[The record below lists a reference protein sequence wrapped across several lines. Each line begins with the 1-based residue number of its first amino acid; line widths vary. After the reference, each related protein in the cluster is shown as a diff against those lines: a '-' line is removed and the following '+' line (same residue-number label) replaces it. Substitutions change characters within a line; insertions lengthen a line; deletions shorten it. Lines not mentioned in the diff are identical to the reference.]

1 MSDPCEKKQNKKDRE
16 YKLLVS
22 LVSLFLIVLMTVA
35 VFCACKL
42 KRRRELTVANNKAAS
57 MKFRELRFTYYE
69 VINMTN
75 HFQSMIGKGG
85 FGMVYHGVLTDGT
98 EVAVKLLN
106 LSSTVCFRLRQAQL
120 LMRVHHKHLVSLI
133 GYCDE
138 GTTMALIYE
147 YMANGNLEEHLSESS
162 LKRVLGIA

>member
-1 MSDPCEKKQNKKDRE
+1 MR
-16 YKLLVS
+16 
-22 LVSLFLIVLMTVA
+22 
-35 VFCACKL
+35 
-42 KRRRELTVANNKAAS
+42 
-57 MKFRELRFTYYE
+57 FRERRFTYYE

-85 FGMVYHGVLTDGT
+85 FGTVYHGLLTDGT

-106 LSSTVCFRLRQAQL
+106 PSSTISFKLFQTEALL
-120 LMRVHHKHLVSLI
+120 LMRVHHKHLVSLV

-147 YMANGNLEEHLSESS
+147 YMANGNLEEHLSD
-162 LKRVLGIA
+162 KNVNVLSWKQRLQIAIDAAQ